1 MNSGQ
6 TRVRLVKAGA
16 VLAAVALVA
25 GCGSQYRPVIT
36 PINPSGPAAQP
47 SSLAIVVSAPSPT
60 TAGVATV
67 IDYSGDTVMATA
79 PVGKGPTSFS
89 LDASG
94 TTGYTVNSDG
104 TVTNFPATTSLQ
116 AKSVLYTTLPASAQT
131 TSMFSPQSGL
141 WTADQCSVVDGHCT
155 SVVDVFTP
163 TSGVET
169 FKLSI
174 PVSATPVMIIGPA
187 SGQRNY
193 ALTLNNA
200 QTPTANAIS
209 YQDMTCN
216 NSPSA
221 ITQTGEADSLEN
233 TPPTVSARIPL
244 GKCPVYAVQTPD
256 NKRLFV
262 LNRGDDTITVI
273 NTQNNTTD
281 GNFDADGHCIPF
293 QNRSGQWVTCH
304 PTLPLSLTA
313 VNALNAANPG
323 SGNPPNGTAGML
335 SVAGPVFAEYNAAK
349 NKLIVADYDGG
360 TISIIDVTLDEYG
373 NDSNTYANPS
383 CTVDGVNSFANCGAI
398 TGGFGTTYTVKV
410 GKDPAVAPYP
420 ASVTVLADGSRAYT
434 ANQGEGTVTVVNLSA
449 YNVVTTLPV
458 TGHPRTVVST
468 SNSLYGKVYVAS
480 PDSPYLTIVRTD
492 QDIVDT
498 TVLVQGNIL
507 DVRVNSIDGSGSNN
521 NTVSRKP
528 GVGQPCYLAPND
540 SRMTTAPDLETC
552 QTLPLQ

>member
-16 VLAAVALVA
+16 LLASVALVA
-25 GCGSQYRPVIT
+25 GCGSQYRPVVT
-36 PINPSGPAAQP
+36 PINPSGPPAQP
-47 SSLAIVVSAPSPT
+47 NSLAIVVSAPSPT
-60 TAGVATV
+60 TPGVATV

-79 PVGKGPTSFS
+79 PVGPGPTSFS

-104 TVTNFPATTSLQ
+104 TVTNFPASTNLQ
-116 AKSVLYTTLPASAQT
+116 AKNVLYTTLPAAANT
-131 TSMFSPQSGL
+131 TSLFSPQSGL

-163 TSGVET
+163 TGGVET

-174 PVSATPVMIIGPA
+174 PVSATPVMVIGPA
-187 SGQRNY
+187 TGQRNY

-200 QTPTANAIS
+200 QTPTANAIL

-216 NSPSA
+216 NNPSA
-221 ITQTGEADSLEN
+221 VPQTGEADSLEV

-262 LNRGDDTITVI
+262 MNRGDDTISVI
-273 NTQNNTTD
+273 NTQNNTADSCVCPATGCLNRD
-281 GNFDADGHCIPF
+281 GQAYF
-293 QNRSGQWVTCH
+293 CH
-304 PTLPLSLTA
+304 PTLPLSTTALTA
-313 VNALNAANPG
+313 TG
-323 SGNPPNGTAGML
+323 ITPPNCQPATDPTCGGMKA
-335 SVAGPVFAEYNAAK
+335 VAGPVYGEYNTTTGQ
-349 NKLIVADYDGG
+349 LVVADYDGG
-360 TISIIDVTLDEYG
+360 TISVIDVSLDQFG
-373 NDSNTYANPS
+373 NDSQT
-383 CTVDGVNSFANCGAI
+383 
-398 TGGFGTTYTVKV
+398 FGTTYTIPV
-410 GKDPAVAPYP
+410 GKDPAVTPYP

-449 YNVVTTLPV
+449 HNVVTTLPV
-458 TGHPRTVVST
+458 TGHPRSVVST
-468 SNSLYGKVYVAS
+468 SNSLYGKVYVVS
-480 PDSPYLTIVRTD
+480 PDSPYLTILRTD
-492 QDIVDT
+492 QDIVDA

-507 DVRVNSIDGSGSNN
+507 DVRVNTISGSGNNN
-521 NTVSRKP
+521 NTVSRTP

-540 SRMTTAPDLETC
+540 PRLPNPPDLASC
-552 QTLPLQ
+552 QALPLP